1 MDLSGQKSPLTDLS
15 LSDLRQLGRDEI
27 EDIVTAGLLEADRAA
42 EIQSEDFQHKQ
53 DEQQL
58 NAAQHV
64 QAQKKAEEQKQ
75 DADWL
80 QHMSQ
85 SYQQAY
91 HQLMG
96 TYDHAENQYGEI
108 KTRAEELKER
118 LRQKVET
125 ARQYGIP
132 LSDGEQAFLD
142 KQNNT
147 FVNDS
152 LQPLT
157 DKNAKEAADEFKLLT
172 PQQQRANVCYAAIQ
186 RRLKLIEC
194 FYELGF

>member
-1 MDLSGQKSPLTDLS
+1 MKD
-15 LSDLRQLGRDEI
+15 
-27 EDIVTAGLLEADRAA
+27 
-42 EIQSEDFQHKQ
+42 
-53 DEQQL
+53 
-58 NAAQHV
+58 
-64 QAQKKAEEQKQ
+64 
-75 DADWL
+75 
-80 QHMSQ
+80 
-85 SYQQAY
+85 
-91 HQLMG
+91 
-96 TYDHAENQYGEI
+96 
-108 KTRAEELKER
+108 R

-172 PQQQRANVCYAAIQ
+172 PQQQRANVCYVDACTAYADADSISQ
-186 RRLKLIEC
+186 TANAGGIAVENDKTALKKVRAVFPKIH
-194 FYELGF
+194 